1 MRVVGNSV
9 CFKEM
14 RLEFRITFL
23 LQKRDNF
30 QKRVET
36 YGPPYFATQVSV
48 SPLQVQNPSLVTLWL
63 NSSYRPS
70 PNGSTFCERRSV
82 GLTGDFRMRRD
93 DLRPRS
99 GKLRCIRAV
108 NEMTND

>member
-1 MRVVGNSV
+1 MGNSV

-36 YGPPYFATQVSV
+36 YGPPYKTQASRFFA
-48 SPLQVQNPSLVTLWL
+48 
-63 NSSYRPS
+63 
-70 PNGSTFCERRSV
+70 
-82 GLTGDFRMRRD
+82 LTAMHKELSFDSQI
-93 DLRPRS
+93 LKS
-99 GKLRCIRAV
+99 
-108 NEMTND
+108 MTVELEQMVPTV